1 MKLPHITNTS
11 DMTKPLKRVNAF
23 WLTAAVVVAI
33 SLLMLWRKRH
43 R

>member
-1 MKLPHITNTS
+1 MKLPHISNPS

-23 WLTAAVVVAI
+23 WVAAAVVVAI
-33 SLLMLWRKRH
+33 SLLMFWRKRH